1 MANKPTFVIAG
12 PGAGK
17 TRGMVNKIE
26 ESIGDLN
33 PCRQLAA
40 VTYTNAAAEVIRRR
54 LAKRTALPRNMFIGT
69 THSFIAR

>member
-17 TRGMVNKIE
+17 THGMVNKIE
-26 ESIGDLN
+26 ESIGALN

-40 VTYTNAAAEVIRRR
+40 VTYTNAAAEVIRHR
-54 LAKRTALPRNMFIGT
+54 LAKRTAYSEG
-69 THSFIAR
+69 